1 MNIQFEKRLQFGAI
15 AAALAAIPVVYIQSS
30 KNHDLRIFAEVLG
43 VAIWLFFLF
52 EVVVLTWLAED
63 KRQWLLGHKLEVVVV
78 LLSSPVT
85 LLINEGDSVLTLSP
99 LLVIPWLLKISKV
112 SKLVKIGKVVKTGKI
127 IRKSSAISKWLKV
140 IAMNAAVLL
149 VVGIAGML
157 VGKKAYSPRDGL
169 RNWGRTPQRLGWA
182 SRRSRTAIDRY
193 NCSAG
198 DIDQNHEALALL
210 LFFKQSQHISLF
222 M

>member
-1 MNIQFEKRLQFGAI
+1 MNNQFEKRLQIGAI

-30 KNHDLRIFAEVLG
+30 KNHDLRIYAEVLG

-52 EVVVLTWLAED
+52 EVVVLTWLAEN

-169 RNWGRTPQRLGWA
+169 RNWGELLNDLVGFPAALGQIVIV
-182 SRRSRTAIDRY
+182 AI
-193 NCSAG
+193 AV
-198 DIDQNHEALALL
+198 LATSITLI
-210 LFFKQSQHISLF
+210 KR
-222 M
+222 

>member
-1 MNIQFEKRLQFGAI
+1 MVNFLASETINNQFEKRLQLGAI

-52 EVVVLTWLAED
+52 EVVVLTWLAENNW
-63 KRQWLLGHKLEVVVV
+63 QWLLGHKLEVVVV

-157 VGKKAYSPRDGL
+157 VGKRAYSPRDGL
-169 RNWGRTPQRLGWA
+169 RNWGELLNDWVGFPAALGQIVIVA
-182 SRRSRTAIDRY
+182 TAV
-193 NCSAG
+193 
-198 DIDQNHEALALL
+198 LATSITLT
-210 LFFKQSQHISLF
+210 KR
-222 M
+222 

>member
-1 MNIQFEKRLQFGAI
+1 MNNQFEKRLQFGAI

-43 VAIWLFFLF
+43 IAIWLFFLV
-52 EVVVLTWLAED
+52 EVVVLTWLAEN

-78 LLSSPVT
+78 LLSSPLT

-140 IAMNAAVLL
+140 IAMNATVLL

-169 RNWGRTPQRLGWA
+169 RNWGELLNDWVGFPATLGQLLIVA
-182 SRRSRTAIDRY
+182 TAV
-193 NCSAG
+193 
-198 DIDQNHEALALL
+198 LATTI
-210 LFFKQSQHISLF
+210 KSTKH
-222 M
+222 

>member
-1 MNIQFEKRLQFGAI
+1 MNNQFEKRLQLGAI

-30 KNHDLRIFAEVLG
+30 KNHDLRIYAEVLG

-52 EVVVLTWLAED
+52 EVVVLTWFAEN

-78 LLSSPVT
+78 LLSSPV
-85 LLINEGDSVLTLSP
+85 NEGDSVLTLSP

-169 RNWGRTPQRLGWA
+169 RNWGELLNDWVGLPAALGQFLIVA
-182 SRRSRTAIDRY
+182 TAVLVTTITITKR
-193 NCSAG
+193 
-198 DIDQNHEALALL
+198 
-210 LFFKQSQHISLF
+210 
-222 M
+222 

>member
-1 MNIQFEKRLQFGAI
+1 MNNQFEKRLQFGAI

-30 KNHDLRIFAEVLG
+30 KNHDLRIYAEVLG
-43 VAIWLFFLF
+43 IAIWLFFLI
-52 EVVVLTWLAED
+52 EVVVLTWRAEN

-140 IAMNAAVLL
+140 IAMNAAALL

-169 RNWGRTPQRLGWA
+169 RNWGELLDDWVGLPATLGQLLII
-182 SRRSRTAIDRY
+182 AI
-193 NCSAG
+193 AV
-198 DIDQNHEALALL
+198 LATTI
-210 LFFKQSQHISLF
+210 KTTKH
-222 M
+222 

>member
-1 MNIQFEKRLQFGAI
+1 MNNQFEKRLQIGAI

-43 VAIWLFFLF
+43 IAIWLFFLF
-52 EVVVLTWLAED
+52 
-63 KRQWLLGHKLEVVVV
+63 EVVVV

-169 RNWGRTPQRLGWA
+169 RNWGELLNDWVGLPATLGQLLIVA
-182 SRRSRTAIDRY
+182 TAV
-193 NCSAG
+193 
-198 DIDQNHEALALL
+198 LATTI
-210 LFFKQSQHISLF
+210 KTTKH
-222 M
+222 

>member
-1 MNIQFEKRLQFGAI
+1 M
-15 AAALAAIPVVYIQSS
+15 
-30 KNHDLRIFAEVLG
+30 
-43 VAIWLFFLF
+43 
-52 EVVVLTWLAED
+52 VVLTWLAEN
-63 KRQWLLGHKLEVVVV
+63 KGQWLLGHKLEVVVV

-169 RNWGRTPQRLGWA
+169 RNWGELLNDWVGLPAVLGVIVIVA
-182 SRRSRTAIDRY
+182 TAV
-193 NCSAG
+193 
-198 DIDQNHEALALL
+198 LATTI
-210 LFFKQSQHISLF
+210 KTTKH
-222 M
+222 

>member
-1 MNIQFEKRLQFGAI
+1 LVDFLASETANNQFEKRLQFGAI
-15 AAALAAIPVVYIQSS
+15 TAALAAIPVVYIQSS

-52 EVVVLTWLAED
+52 EVVVLTWLAEN

-85 LLINEGDSVLTLSP
+85 LLINEGDSVFTLSP

-127 IRKSSAISKWLKV
+127 IRKSSAISHWLKV
-140 IAMNAAVLL
+140 VAIDTAVLL
-149 VVGIAGML
+149 IVGIAGML

-169 RNWGRTPQRLGWA
+169 RNWGELLKAGVGLPTELGQFLIVI
-182 SRRSRTAIDRY
+182 TAV
-193 NCSAG
+193 
-198 DIDQNHEALALL
+198 LATTITIT
-210 LFFKQSQHISLF
+210 KR
-222 M
+222 

>member
-1 MNIQFEKRLQFGAI
+1 MNNQFEKRLQFGAI

-43 VAIWLFFLF
+43 IAIWLFFLF
-52 EVVVLTWLAED
+52 EVVVLTWLAKN
-63 KRQWLLGHKLEVVVV
+63 KRQWLLGHKLEVVIV
-78 LLSSPVT
+78 LLSSPLT

-169 RNWGRTPQRLGWA
+169 RNWGELLNDWVGFPAALGQLLIVA
-182 SRRSRTAIDRY
+182 TAVLVTTIKTTK
-193 NCSAG
+193 
-198 DIDQNHEALALL
+198 H
-210 LFFKQSQHISLF
+210 
-222 M
+222 

>member
-1 MNIQFEKRLQFGAI
+1 MNNQFEKRLQIGAI

-43 VAIWLFFLF
+43 IAIWLFFLV
-52 EVVVLTWLAED
+52 EVVVLTWLAEN

-157 VGKKAYSPRDGL
+157 IGKKAYSPRDGL
-169 RNWGRTPQRLGWA
+169 RNWGELLNDWVGFPAAVGQLLIVA
-182 SRRSRTAIDRY
+182 A
-193 NCSAG
+193 AV
-198 DIDQNHEALALL
+198 LATTI
-210 LFFKQSQHISLF
+210 KTTKH
-222 M
+222 

>member
-1 MNIQFEKRLQFGAI
+1 LVDFLASETANNQFEKRLQFGAI
-15 AAALAAIPVVYIQSS
+15 TAALAAIPVVYIQSS

-52 EVVVLTWLAED
+52 EVVVLTWLAEN

-85 LLINEGDSVLTLSP
+85 LLINEGDSVFTLSP

-127 IRKSSAISKWLKV
+127 IRKSSAISHWLKV
-140 IAMNAAVLL
+140 VAIDTAVLL
-149 VVGIAGML
+149 IVGIAGML

-169 RNWGRTPQRLGWA
+169 RNWGELLKDGVGLPTELGQFLIVI
-182 SRRSRTAIDRY
+182 TAV
-193 NCSAG
+193 
-198 DIDQNHEALALL
+198 LATTITIT
-210 LFFKQSQHISLF
+210 KR
-222 M
+222 

>member
-1 MNIQFEKRLQFGAI
+1 MNNQFEKRLQLGAI

-30 KNHDLRIFAEVLG
+30 KNHDLRIYAEVLG
-43 VAIWLFFLF
+43 IAIWLFFLI
-52 EVVVLTWLAED
+52 EVVVLTWRAEN

-140 IAMNAAVLL
+140 TAMNAAVLL

-169 RNWGRTPQRLGWA
+169 RNWGELLDDWVGLPATLGQLLII
-182 SRRSRTAIDRY
+182 AI
-193 NCSAG
+193 AV
-198 DIDQNHEALALL
+198 LATTI
-210 LFFKQSQHISLF
+210 KTTKH
-222 M
+222 

>member
-1 MNIQFEKRLQFGAI
+1 MNNQFEKRLQFGAI

-52 EVVVLTWLAED
+52 EVVVLTWLAEN
-63 KRQWLLGHKLEVVVV
+63 KQQWLLGHKLEVVVV

-169 RNWGRTPQRLGWA
+169 RNWGELLNDWVGLPAALGQLLIVT
-182 SRRSRTAIDRY
+182 TAV
-193 NCSAG
+193 
-198 DIDQNHEALALL
+198 LATTIKTTKL
-210 LFFKQSQHISLF
+210 
-222 M
+222 

>member
-1 MNIQFEKRLQFGAI
+1 MNNQFEKRLQLGAI

-30 KNHDLRIFAEVLG
+30 KNHDLRIYAEVLG

-52 EVVVLTWLAED
+52 EVVVLTSLAEN

-127 IRKSSAISKWLKV
+127 IRKSSSISNWLKV

-169 RNWGRTPQRLGWA
+169 RNWGELLNDWVGLPAALGQLLIVA
-182 SRRSRTAIDRY
+182 TAV
-193 NCSAG
+193 
-198 DIDQNHEALALL
+198 LATTI
-210 LFFKQSQHISLF
+210 KTTKH
-222 M
+222 

>member
-1 MNIQFEKRLQFGAI
+1 MNNQFEKRLQIGAI

-43 VAIWLFFLF
+43 VAIWLFFLI
-52 EVVVLTWLAED
+52 EVVVLTWLAEN
-63 KRQWLLGHKLEVVVV
+63 KRQWLLGLKLEVVVV

-140 IAMNAAVLL
+140 IAMNAAALL

-169 RNWGRTPQRLGWA
+169 RNWGELLDDWVGFPAVLGQILIVT
-182 SRRSRTAIDRY
+182 TAV
-193 NCSAG
+193 
-198 DIDQNHEALALL
+198 LATTI
-210 LFFKQSQHISLF
+210 KTSKH
-222 M
+222 

>member
-1 MNIQFEKRLQFGAI
+1 MNNQFEKRLQLGAI

-30 KNHDLRIFAEVLG
+30 KNHDLRIYAEVLG
-43 VAIWLFFLF
+43 IAIWLFFLI
-52 EVVVLTWLAED
+52 EVVVLTWRAEN

-169 RNWGRTPQRLGWA
+169 RNWGELLNEWVGLPASLGQFLIVA
-182 SRRSRTAIDRY
+182 TAV
-193 NCSAG
+193 
-198 DIDQNHEALALL
+198 LATTI
-210 LFFKQSQHISLF
+210 KTTKH
-222 M
+222 

>member
-1 MNIQFEKRLQFGAI
+1 MNNQFEKRLQFGAI

-43 VAIWLFFLF
+43 IAIWLFFLV
-52 EVVVLTWLAED
+52 EVVVLTWLSEN

-78 LLSSPVT
+78 LLSSPLT

-140 IAMNAAVLL
+140 IALNAAVLL

-169 RNWGRTPQRLGWA
+169 RHWGELLNDWVGFPATLGHLLIVA
-182 SRRSRTAIDRY
+182 TAV
-193 NCSAG
+193 
-198 DIDQNHEALALL
+198 LATTI
-210 LFFKQSQHISLF
+210 KTTKH
-222 M
+222 

>member
-1 MNIQFEKRLQFGAI
+1 MNNQFEKRLQFGAI

-30 KNHDLRIFAEVLG
+30 KNHDLRIYAEVLV
-43 VAIWLFFLF
+43 VAIWLVFLF
-52 EVVVLTWLAED
+52 EVVVLTWLAEN

-127 IRKSSAISKWLKV
+127 IRKSSFISKWLKV

-169 RNWGRTPQRLGWA
+169 RNWGELLNDWVGLPAAFGQLLIVA
-182 SRRSRTAIDRY
+182 TAV
-193 NCSAG
+193 
-198 DIDQNHEALALL
+198 LATTI
-210 LFFKQSQHISLF
+210 KTTKH
-222 M
+222 